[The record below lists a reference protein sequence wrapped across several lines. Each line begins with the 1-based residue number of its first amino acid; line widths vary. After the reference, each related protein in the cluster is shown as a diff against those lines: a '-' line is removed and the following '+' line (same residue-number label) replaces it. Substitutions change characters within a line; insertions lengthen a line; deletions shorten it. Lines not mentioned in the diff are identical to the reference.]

1 MEVGWPTDDAHRG
14 SGSARGSGVKWTMDA
29 QGTMRLMF
37 DTMDA
42 YDRADFDRL
51 AEIYAEDA
59 QWRNANPN
67 GPHCRNRDDI
77 FTMFHQHM
85 DCRIRVGFQQDALHT
100 HRGPGHPHGS
110 ADAGP
115 VVSVFSFQGRRIV
128 GVKDYPSM
136 EAAGQRSRVQAGRRP
151 P

>member
-1 MEVGWPTDDAHRG
+1 
-14 SGSARGSGVKWTMDA
+14 MDA

-59 QWRNANPN
+59 QWLNANPK
-67 GPHCRNRDDI
+67 GPHCHNREDI
-77 FTMFHQHM
+77 FAMFRQRM
-85 DCRIRVGFQQDALHT
+85 ASGIRVGFDELRSTPTEVVLTA
-100 HRGPGHPHGS
+100 RA
-110 ADAGP
+110 ADFGR

-128 GVKDYPSM
+128 AVKDYPSM
-136 EAAGQRSRVQAGRRP
+136 EAAQAAIVG
-151 P
+151 

>member
-1 MEVGWPTDDAHRG
+1 
-14 SGSARGSGVKWTMDA
+14 MDA

-59 QWRNANPN
+59 QWLNANPD
-67 GPHCRNRDDI
+67 GPHCHSRDDI
-77 FTMFHQHM
+77 FNMFRARM
-85 DCRIRVGFQQDALHT
+85 ASGTRIGFDELRSTRSQVLVTA
-100 HRGPGHPHGS
+100 RA
-110 ADAGP
+110 ADFGA

-128 GVKDYPSM
+128 TVKDYPSM
-136 EAAGQRSRVQAGRRP
+136 AAAQAAIADPTQAPAERWRRRWWRRWQPRSRG
-151 P
+151 

>member
-1 MEVGWPTDDAHRG
+1 
-14 SGSARGSGVKWTMDA
+14 MDA

-59 QWRNANPN
+59 QWLNANPD
-67 GPHCRNRDDI
+67 GPHCHSRDDV
-77 FTMFHQHM
+77 FNMFRARM
-85 DCRIRVGFQQDALHT
+85 ASGTRIGFDELRSTPSQVLVTA
-100 HRGPGHPHGS
+100 RA
-110 ADAGP
+110 ADFGA

-128 GVKDYPSM
+128 TVKDYPSM
-136 EAAGQRSRVQAGRRP
+136 AAAQAAIADPTQAPAERWWQRWWRRWQPRSRG
-151 P
+151 

>member
-1 MEVGWPTDDAHRG
+1 
-14 SGSARGSGVKWTMDA
+14 MDA

-59 QWRNANPN
+59 QWRNADPN

-77 FTMFHQHM
+77 FAMFHQRM
-85 DCRIRVGFQQDALHT
+85 DAGIRVGFDELRSTPTEVLLTA
-100 HRGPGHPHGS
+100 RVNGS
-110 ADAGP
+110 RP
-115 VVSVFSFQGRRIV
+115 VVTVFSPGRRIV
-128 GVKDYPSM
+128 TVQDYLDASRPSGDRGSKPG
-136 EAAGQRSRVQAGRRP
+136 AS
-151 P
+151 